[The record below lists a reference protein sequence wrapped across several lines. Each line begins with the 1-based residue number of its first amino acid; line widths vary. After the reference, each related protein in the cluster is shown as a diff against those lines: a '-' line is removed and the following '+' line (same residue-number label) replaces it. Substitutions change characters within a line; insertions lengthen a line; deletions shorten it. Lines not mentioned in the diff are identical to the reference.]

1 MNHSPSKTV
10 LFRVLLA
17 AGLFALHPQVARAAT
32 ELPAAANWISN
43 PSFEEGEDNDPVDWA
58 YFLQHEKTTGTADK
72 SAARTGNRGA
82 SVRGEGGL
90 AYGRWVTPYR
100 IPLEPGAKYLVS
112 FWYRGQGGEVCL
124 EGNAAEMSD
133 TGKLTTDLAK
143 KFKISAGKL
152 QPAADW
158 TFVEK
163 EVAAPGYPAWAQ
175 VCLGGSGREA
185 CAFDDIFFGRPGL
198 TLLDPRVPQI
208 VPEGSEISLKLAAPE
223 LRGVAV
229 GAVTWKTGP
238 GAVLKEAAKNEGDGT
253 WTLKLEVASGGDLQV
268 EASAAGVKPLKLSVQ
283 NFLRAFPA
291 GGEKLFTFAAV
302 TDTHFYRRGQ
312 NERNEKF
319 ARAAG
324 ALNALDPLFV
334 ISLGDQME
342 IHSGL
347 RDEEN
352 KWICE
357 AVKQQ
362 LGTLSM
368 PVFAIAGNHEIDR
381 TYEGAGTR
389 WYHEKYLGY
398 PRHWSFRVGKNVFA
412 GIDVTSPGMA
422 TREHGAS
429 FLDPEQDAWLDAL
442 LSEAHEAPVIVAGHI
457 SPFNDWGNSPDR
469 DRFLSL
475 LLGKKVGAYLCGHTH
490 YTDDAAVANGQTAPP
505 WPKPEK
511 LDTPDKAAAALRDP
525 SKTAILTTT
534 TTSAF
539 ALGDK
544 KAFGYRYVLVKDG
557 KIAWQDV
564 LPLSLSVER
573 GEPSPGTVKFTVKN
587 GADKALAG
595 LPLLAAMP
603 AGKVD
608 AAVDGAPAKCDVQK
622 PGTSGQRALVQVDVP
637 VNSTREIVFTTK
649 P

>member
-1 MNHSPSKTV
+1 MSHNPFKTV
-10 LFRVLLA
+10 SFRIAFA
-17 AGLFALHPQVARAAT
+17 AGLFAAHAAAAFAVADAPQ
-32 ELPAAANWISN
+32 AANWISN

-82 SVRGEGGL
+82 AVRGGGGL

-100 IPLEPGAKYLVS
+100 IPLEPGAKYHVS
-112 FWYRGQGGEVCL
+112 FWYRGQGGEVYL
-124 EGNAAEMSD
+124 EGHAAEMSD
-133 TGKLTTDLAK
+133 TGKLTTDLTK

-152 QPAADW
+152 QAAADW

-163 EVAAPGYPAWAQ
+163 EISAPSYPAWAQ

-185 CAFDDIFFGRPGL
+185 CAFDDIFVGRPGL
-198 TLLDPRVPQI
+198 TLLGPRVPQV

-223 LRGVAV
+223 LRGVAS

-238 GAVLKEAAKNEGDGT
+238 GTVLKEAAKNEADGT
-253 WTLKLEVASGGDLQV
+253 WTLKLEVASGGDLQL
-268 EASAAGVKPLKLSVQ
+268 EASAPGVKPLKLAMQ

-291 GGEKLFTFAAV
+291 GSERLFTFAAI
-302 TDTHFYRRGQ
+302 TDTHFYRKGE

-319 ARAAG
+319 ARVAG

-342 IHSGL
+342 IHNGL

-362 LGTLSM
+362 LGKLSM
-368 PVFAIAGNHEIDR
+368 PVFTIAGNHEIDR

-389 WYHEKYLGY
+389 WYHEKYLGQ
-398 PRHWSFRVGKNVFA
+398 PRNWSLRIGKNVFA

-442 LSEAHEAPVIVAGHI
+442 LSQPHEVPVIVAGHI

-511 LDTPDKAAAALRDP
+511 LDTPEKAAAALKDP

-534 TTSAF
+534 TTCAF
-539 ALGDK
+539 PLGDK
-544 KAFGYRYVLVKDG
+544 KTFGYRYVLVKDG
-557 KIAWQDV
+557 KITWQDV

-573 GEPSPGTVKFTVKN
+573 SQPAPGAVKFVVKN

-595 LPLLAAMP
+595 LPLLAALP
-603 AGKVD
+603 AGKID
-608 AAVDGAPAKCDVQK
+608 ATVDGSPVPCEVQK
-622 PGTSGQRALVQVDVP
+622 LGSAGQGALVQVDVP
-637 VNSTREIVFTTK
+637 VNSTREIVISTK